1 MLVISRAAG
10 QSLFI
15 GRSTLE
21 IRWLIQSVGLVVT
34 DAGQIKEFEFTLEEV
49 QGEPVITLE
58 QARVKLMRIEGDKIV
73 LAIDA
78 PRSVHVSRGEP
89 QRSASDRGAN

>member
-1 MLVISRAAG
+1 M
-10 QSLFI
+10 
-15 GRSTLE
+15 
-21 IRWLIQSVGLVVT
+21 GLVVT
-34 DAGQIKEFEFTLEEV
+34 DAGQIREFEFTLEEV

-58 QARVKLMRIEGDKIV
+58 EARVKLMRIEGDKIR

-89 QRSASDRGAN
+89 RRSA